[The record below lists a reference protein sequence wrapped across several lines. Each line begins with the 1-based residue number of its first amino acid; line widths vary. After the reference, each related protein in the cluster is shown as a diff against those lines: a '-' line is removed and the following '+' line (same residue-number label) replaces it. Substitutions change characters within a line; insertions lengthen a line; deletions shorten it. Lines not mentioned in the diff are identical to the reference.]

1 MTKEDTWQLR
11 NNPLLQMAG
20 RIQKENSDSMW
31 HEFQLLPLEWL
42 HSGLENKKPRLT
54 CDFNLP
60 SHVCADAVP
69 SASNNALHIPLLVRS
84 HSSRLN
90 SVIIPSSMTHAL
102 SMLGY
107 T

>member
-1 MTKEDTWQLR
+1 
-11 NNPLLQMAG
+11 MAG